1 MGTTVTAVLIAMS
14 FLPCESPAVSL
25 PNIRETVVEVCP
37 GTVRMLY
44 SAPLQEAEAPPAAP
58 KQKKA
63 TKPSKKKKP
72 ARGSR
77 RARNR
82 R

>member
-1 MGTTVTAVLIAMS
+1 MGATVSAVLIAMS

-44 SAPLQEAEAPPAAP
+44 SAPLEAAEAAPAP
-58 KQKKA
+58 VEQKAVK
-63 TKPSKKKKP
+63 KVPKKKKP
-72 ARGSR
+72 AKKSR
-77 RARNR
+77 RAKKR